1 MAFIEHL
8 THEDH
13 AVLCELPEP
22 HGPLFAWL
30 EGQFHDHGALAWAV
44 LRESL
49 RGHPCEPLA
58 ERVMTG
64 SHAQTEG
71 DEAELRAELRGLLD
85 RMLIDAIK
93 RQQSALIAAASQ
105 DPAAL
110 ERYRALQVR
119 RRALEENGRQAS

>member
-1 MAFIEHL
+1 
-8 THEDH
+8 
-13 AVLCELPEP
+13 
-22 HGPLFAWL
+22 
-30 EGQFHDHGALAWAV
+30 
-44 LRESL
+44 
-49 RGHPCEPLA
+49 
-58 ERVMTG
+58 MTG

-119 RRALEENGRQAS
+119 RRTLEENGRQAS